1 VFLSASMER
10 VVVESSS
17 LRSVGYDENARVLE
31 VEFLSGR
38 IYSYAGVP
46 PETYDW
52 LMRSKGKGGYFNRMI
67 RDRYA
72 MSDVTPGMPSLGNL
86 EVALRRSL
94 EEPPPTD

>member
-1 VFLSASMER
+1 MER
-10 VVVESSS
+10 VTVESSS
-17 LRSVGYDENARVLE
+17 LRSVGYDEDTRVLE

-46 PETYDW
+46 PEAYDW

-67 RDRYA
+67 RDRYT
-72 MSDVTPGMPSLGNL
+72 MRDVTPGASQGNL

-94 EEPPPTD
+94 DEPPEG